1 MMKKNNKI
9 VSFLTKFLIMT
20 ILFGCAVHDTPTAR
34 ETIEAYYDALNE
46 NNFEVATDFVFIND
60 PITRKGRI
68 ESYKGLDPY
77 YSDLEVIPF
86 ADIPESN
93 NNIGLIEDQGDIPGK
108 CERFLVKGYV
118 EYPSGWGA
126 GPTGAY
132 STFLVLVNL
141 NNKWVIVGEG
151 APLVDGCT
159 RAIKTLGLED
169 IPEDEND
176 TPPPD

>member
-1 MMKKNNKI
+1 MIKFDKI
-9 VSFLTKFLIMT
+9 ASFLTLFLAVT
-20 ILFGCAVHDTPTAR
+20 ISFGCTVHETLTAR
-34 ETIEAYYDALNE
+34 ETIEAYYVALNE
-46 NNFEVATDFVFIND
+46 NNFEVATNFVFIND

-68 ESYKGLDPY
+68 ETYKGLDPY

-93 NNIGLIEDQGDIPGK
+93 NNIGLIEDQGDKPGK

-126 GPTGAY
+126 GPTGPY
-132 STFLVLVNL
+132 STHLVLVNL

-159 RAIKTLGLED
+159 RAITTLGLEET
-169 IPEDEND
+169 PEDEND
-176 TPPPD
+176 TPSPD